1 MQYAQRVKL
10 ITNDANK
17 NSDSEEVSRLKRI
30 IADLKAGRSADGE
43 EESKS

>member
-10 ITNDANK
+10 IKNDANK
-17 NSDSEEVSRLKRI
+17 NADNEEVTRLKKI
-30 IADLKAGRSADGE
+30 IANLKAGRAAEE